1 MDKNNFTVE
10 DVYELAVTMSEKGEY
25 NEAFKCYSYTAER
38 GHLSGQF
45 NLAYCYFYGEGTE
58 VNHELTVKWYKIAAE
73 KGHAKAQ
80 NSLAWCYYEG
90 TGVEK
95 NYEEAIKWWTEA
107 SKQGHEGAIKKLKEL
122 RK

>member
-45 NLAYCYFYGEGTE
+45 NLAYCSFM
-58 VNHELTVKWYKIAAE
+58 VKELQLI
-73 KGHAKAQ
+73 
-80 NSLAWCYYEG
+80 
-90 TGVEK
+90 
-95 NYEEAIKWWTEA
+95 
-107 SKQGHEGAIKKLKEL
+107 IKKLLNCIK
-122 RK
+122 